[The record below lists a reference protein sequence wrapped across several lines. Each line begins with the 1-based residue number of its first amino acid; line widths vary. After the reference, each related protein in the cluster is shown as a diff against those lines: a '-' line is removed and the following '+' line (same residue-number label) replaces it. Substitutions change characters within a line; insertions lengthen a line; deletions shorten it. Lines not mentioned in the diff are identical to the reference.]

1 MLQNLG
7 DKLKRHKWLGYLV
20 LGPLALIFAAW
31 GAYGVVNTS
40 FGSSSYGLKINDQE
54 FSATTIQNAWQQRL
68 SEIQAQQKTEIPAVE
83 RTLLQQQ
90 LIDQYVRTAVMQQR
104 AKDSGFRVS
113 DAGLVDALK
122 KEAVFQVD
130 GHFDAAAYRNALAQ
144 AGLSV
149 TTYESDLRAGLAVDQ
164 LTEGLQLGNFL
175 TNADVARI
183 FALEN
188 EQREVRFAL
197 LPLAHY
203 EAGVNPDEAQIKA
216 WYDAHASDYL
226 TTESVRLQYA
236 DLKLDTVAATVPID
250 NADLQSWYEKNQSRY
265 SQVEQR
271 RARHILIQVPA
282 GADAKTDAA
291 ALKKAQDLLAQ
302 IRKGADF
309 AELAKKN
316 SDDSGSAAQG
326 GDLGFAD
333 ASAYVKPFADALFKM
348 KPGEVSEPVHTQY
361 GYHIIRMDEL
371 QPARAKTLSDSHAEI
386 EADYRRDK
394 AAELFGD
401 RQEQIQQKL
410 EAGTTGDLTG
420 LAKDFGL
427 TVGDVNEFTRTD
439 GGALGTNADL
449 NRVVFSADMLA
460 GGRVGGPVALADD
473 HLVLVKVLEHR
484 APAPKPLASVRSDI
498 IAAIRKDTGSKLAR
512 AAADNALKQLDA
524 GASFDTVIKSLGVSA
539 APASFVARADPQ
551 LPVQVRDAAFV
562 VAPPAAGK
570 PAYRVVPLEEGGAAV
585 LAVSAVRPGTA
596 GANPTN
602 DQKLISEYAR
612 RDREALL
619 EAYVQDLQQH
629 AKIQTNSTVFQ

>member
-40 FGSSSYGLKINDQE
+40 FGSSSYGLKVNDQE
-54 FSATTIQNAWQQRL
+54 FSVATIQNSWQQRL
-68 SEIQAQQKTEIPAVE
+68 AQIQAQQKTDIPAVE

-104 AKDSGFRVS
+104 AKDFGFRVS
-113 DAGLVDALK
+113 NAELLDAMR
-122 KEAVFQVD
+122 KESAFQVD
-130 GHFDAAAYRNALAQ
+130 GQFDAAAYRTALAQ

-149 TTYESDLRAGLAVDQ
+149 TTYETDLRAGLAVDQ

-175 TNADVARI
+175 TNAEVAQI

-197 LPLAHY
+197 LPLARF

-216 WYDAHASDYL
+216 WYEAHASDYL

-236 DLKLDTVAATVPID
+236 DLKLDSVAATVPID
-250 NADLQSWYEKNQSRY
+250 SADLQSWYDKNQSRY
-265 SQVEQR
+265 SEVEQR
-271 RARHILIQVPA
+271 HAHHILIKVA
-282 GADAKTDAA
+282 ANADAKTDAA
-291 ALKKAQDLLAQ
+291 ALTKAQDLLAQ

-309 AELAKKN
+309 ADVAKKN

-333 ASAYVKPFADALFKM
+333 ASAYVKPFADALFKL
-348 KPGEVSEPVHTQY
+348 KPGELSEPVRTEY
-361 GYHIIRMDEL
+361 GYHIIRLDEL
-371 QPARAKTLSDSHAEI
+371 HPAHAKTLADSRAEI
-386 EADYRRDK
+386 EADYRRDR
-394 AAELFGD
+394 AADTFGD

-410 EAGTTGDLTG
+410 EAGTTGDLAG

-427 TVGDVNEFTRTD
+427 TVGEVTEFTRTD

-449 NRVVFSADMLA
+449 NRVVFSTDMLA

-473 HLVLVKVLEHR
+473 HLVLVKVLEHHE
-484 APAPKPLASVRSDI
+484 PAPKPLASVRSDI
-498 IAAIRKDTGSKLAR
+498 IAAIRKDTGTRLAR
-512 AAADNALKQLDA
+512 AAADNALKQLDS
-524 GASFDTVIKSLGVSA
+524 GASFDTVVKSLGVN
-539 APASFVARADPQ
+539 APAASFVARTDPQ
-551 LPVQVRDAAFV
+551 LPAQVRDAAFA

-570 PAYRVVPLEEGGAAV
+570 PAFRVVPLEEGGAAV
-585 LAVSAVRPGTA
+585 LAVSAVRPGTP
-596 GANPTN
+596 GTNPTS

-629 AKIQTNSTVFQ
+629 AKIQTNSSIFQ

>member
-40 FGSSSYGLKINDQE
+40 FGSSSFGLKVNSQE
-54 FSATTIQNAWQQRL
+54 FSATTIQSAWQQRL
-68 SEIQAQQKTEIPAVE
+68 SQIQAQQKAEIPAAE
-83 RTLLQQQ
+83 RALLQQQ
-90 LIDQYVRTAVMQQR
+90 LIDQYVRAAIMQQR
-104 AKDSGFRVS
+104 ARESGFRVS
-113 DAGLVDALK
+113 DAGLIDALR
-122 KEAVFQVD
+122 KEAAFQVD
-130 GHFDAAAYRNALAQ
+130 GHFDAAAYRTALAQ

-149 TTYESDLRAGLAVDQ
+149 TTYETDLRAGLAVDQ

-175 TNADVARI
+175 TNTEVARI

-216 WYDAHASDYL
+216 WYDAHAKDYL

-236 DLKLDTVAATVPID
+236 DLRLDTLASTVPID
-250 NADLQSWYEKNQSRY
+250 SQDLQSWYEKNQSRY
-265 SQVEQR
+265 AQVEQR
-271 RARHILIQVPA
+271 RARHILIKVA
-282 GADAKTDAA
+282 ANADAKSDAA
-291 ALKKAQDLLAQ
+291 ALKKAQELLAQ

-309 AELAKKN
+309 ADLAKKN
-316 SDDSGSAAQG
+316 SDDSGSATQG

-333 ASAYVKPFADALFKM
+333 ASAYVKPFADVLFKM
-348 KPGEVSEPVHTQY
+348 KPGEVSEPVRTEY

-371 QPARAKTLSDSHAEI
+371 QPARGKTLADSRAEI
-386 EADYRRDK
+386 ESDYRRDK
-394 AAELFGD
+394 AAEIFGD

-410 EAGTTGDLTG
+410 EAGTSGDLVG
-420 LAKDFGL
+420 LAKEFGL
-427 TVGDVNEFTRTD
+427 NLGEVNEFTRAE

-449 NRVVFSADMLA
+449 NRLVFSTDMLA

-484 APAPKPLASVRSDI
+484 VPAPKPLASVRAEI
-498 IAAIRKDTGSKLAR
+498 IAAIRKDSGSKLAR
-512 AAADNALKQLDA
+512 AAADNGLKQLDA
-524 GASFDTVIKSLGVSA
+524 GSSFETVIKSLGLSA
-539 APASFVARADPQ
+539 TPASFVARADPQ
-551 LPVQVRDAAFV
+551 LPVQVRDAAFA
-562 VAPPAAGK
+562 VAPPVAGK
-570 PAYRVVPLEEGGAAV
+570 PAYRVVPLEEGGAAL
-585 LAVSAVRPGTA
+585 LAVTAVRPGSS
-596 GANPTN
+596 GANPSN
-602 DQKLISEYAR
+602 DQQLISEYAR

-629 AKIQTNSTVFQ
+629 AKIQTNESVFQ

>member
-40 FGSSSYGLKINDQE
+40 FGSSSFGLKVNDQE
-54 FSATTIQNAWQQRL
+54 FSTTVIQNAWQQRL
-68 SEIQAQQKTEIPAVE
+68 AQIQAQQKTEIPAVE
-83 RTLLQQQ
+83 RALLQQQ
-90 LIDQYVRTAVMQQR
+90 FIDQYVRAAIMQQR
-104 AKDSGFRVS
+104 AKESGFRVS
-113 DAGLVDALK
+113 NADVLAAMK
-122 KEAVFQVD
+122 KEAAFQVD
-130 GHFDAAAYRNALAQ
+130 GQFDASAYRTVLAQ
-144 AGLSV
+144 SGLSV
-149 TTYESDLRAGLAVDQ
+149 TTYEGDLRAGLAVDQ

-175 TNADVARI
+175 TNAEVARI

-203 EAGVNPDEAQIKA
+203 EAGVNPDDAQIKA
-216 WYDAHASDYL
+216 WYDAHAADYL

-236 DLKLDTVAATVPID
+236 DLKLDDVAGTLPID
-250 NADLQSWYEKNQSRY
+250 SAALQSWYDKNQSRY
-265 SQVEQR
+265 TLAEQR
-271 RARHILIQVPA
+271 HARHILIQVA
-282 GADAKTDAA
+282 ANADAKADAA
-291 ALKKAQDLLAQ
+291 ALKKAQELLAQ
-302 IRKGADF
+302 VRKGADF

-316 SDDSGSAAQG
+316 SDDLGSAAQG

-333 ASAYVKPFADALFKM
+333 PGIFEKPFGDALTNM
-348 KPGEVSEPVHTQY
+348 KAGEVSDPVRTKY
-361 GYHIIRMDEL
+361 GYHIIRLDAI
-371 QPARAKTLSDSHAEI
+371 QPARIKTLADSRAEI
-386 EADYRRDK
+386 EADYRRDQ
-394 AAELFGD
+394 AAEIFGD

-410 EAGTTGDLTG
+410 ESGTTGDLAG

-427 TVGDVNEFTRTD
+427 KVAEINEFTRTD

-449 NRVVFSADMLA
+449 NRVVFSAEMLA

-484 APAPKPLASVRSDI
+484 AATAKPLASVRSDI
-498 IAAIRKDTGSKLAR
+498 VAAIRKDSGSKLAR
-512 AAADNALKQLDA
+512 AAADNALKQLES
-524 GASFDTVIKSLGVSA
+524 GMSFDTVVKSLGLSA
-539 APASFVARADPQ
+539 APASFVARTDPQ
-551 LPVQVRDAAFV
+551 LPAQVRDAAFA

-570 PAYRVVPLEEGGAAV
+570 PAYRLVPLEEGGAA
-585 LAVSAVRPGTA
+585 LLTVSAVRPGTA

-602 DQKLISEYAR
+602 DQKLISDYAR

-629 AKIQTNSTVFQ
+629 AKIQTNSSIFQ